1 MEDIIDII
9 VTETTN
15 TIEIT
20 SQASDELIDV
30 NIIDNREDIT
40 LNVTPTLVEININ
53 SLTGNFGVE
62 WGDITGTLADQ
73 EDLQDALDLKADL
86 VGGKVPSS
94 QLPSYVD
101 DIVEVANYAALPA
114 TGETGK
120 IYVVL
125 DTNKIY
131 RWSGSA
137 YIEIADSTAVWGAI
151 TGTLSSQTDLQS
163 ALDAKLSVTTAAST
177 YVPYTGATGAVNL
190 GAYDL
195 KVNELTIGKGTS
207 GLSNNTALGHDA
219 LFHITTGNYN
229 TGVGHEALH
238 NTTTGQYNTAFG
250 QSSLFTNT
258 TGGQNTAIG
267 LNALLSNTTGG
278 SNTALGLDSL
288 QHNTTG
294 SSNVAL
300 GYNAGSHITGGST
313 PNTSSGTSIYI
324 GRDTRANANG
334 GANEIVIGHATT
346 GNGSNTVT
354 IGNSSITANYLQGS
368 VNAGSFVK
376 SGGTS
381 SEFLKADGSVDSS
394 TYLTTGT
401 AASTY
406 LPLTGGT
413 LSGILRVDSALRIKS
428 GSANGILLET
438 YSTNELRIR
447 VTPTSTTFDMNL
459 VFPSVSR
466 TYTYPNATGTIAL
479 TSDLS
484 SYQPLLTNPVTG
496 TGTSGIVA
504 KFNGTSSVTDSIIY
518 DNGTRV
524 SIGADVTT
532 SNKFTAVASTTS
544 SYAVVA
550 QASGAA
556 NGFWATLSGT
566 GEIFRGQTSGGSY
579 FIINNGGNAFLNGNL
594 NVGDF
599 ASTSY
604 RLNVVGTGN
613 FTGALSG
620 TSASF
625 SGVITASDNIRVYGA
640 NQFWFGSAF
649 RGQIVNYGAYAGT
662 TDWSPFFT
670 SETSLAFGVNG
681 NATKALI
688 IATSGNV
695 GIGTTSPAAKLDLG
709 STYGAPKLLLYNDG
723 TYVNGIGIY
732 ANEFRN
738 FFDTIDASTSR
749 MTWGKQTGGGTFTEF
764 MRLTKDGNVGIG
776 TTSPGANF
784 SESLQVTKADI
795 SRIGVQHTNTTG
807 NRQSDILFSRNST
820 NLGQI
825 GTIEGNGSFDN
836 QFWIRGTTDLPMTFW
851 TNGSEKMRIN
861 SAGQVLFNTT
871 SAFAAETIQVTS
883 KLSDTTQYGIVI
895 QGNATSYNQVAM
907 RFANQGV
914 AVVGSITFNTSLT
927 SYNITSDYRLKQD
940 FKSVN
945 GLDIVS
951 KINVYN
957 YEWKSDKTRMDGV
970 LAHELAEVLPY
981 AVTGVKDA
989 EEMQS
994 VDYSKIVP
1002 VMVQAIK
1009 DLKAKIETLEN
1020 K

>member
-20 SQASDELIDV
+20 SQGSDELIDV

-73 EDLQDALDLKADL
+73 TDLNTALGLKADL

-163 ALDAKLSVTTAAST
+163 ALDAKLSTTTAAST

-238 NTTTGQYNTAFG
+238 NTTTGQYNTSFG

-313 PNTSSGTSIYI
+313 PNTTSGTSIYI

-381 SEFLKADGSVDSS
+381 SQFLKADGSVDSS

-438 YSTNELRIR
+438 YNTNELRIR

-459 VFPSVSR
+459 VFPSASK
-466 TYTYPNATGTIAL
+466 TYTFPNTTGTIAL

-504 KFNGTSSVTDSIIY
+504 KFNGTSTITDSIIY

-604 RLNVVGTGN
+604 KLNVVGTAN

-625 SGVITASDNIRVYGA
+625 SGLIQTTVTSTSNPSLQLNYNGSSIYAKHLMDGNGNYIISSPVANGVTSGNLVLRSGLDFELYTNNTTTNPKLSISSTGAATFSSSISASGDLTLNGNRTIYLTNAGTAAGGIVFYNTT
-640 NQFWFGSAF
+640 GSA
-649 RGQIVNYGAYAGT
+649 IKAGIGSYYNVA
-662 TDWSPFFT
+662 DEGDLEF
-670 SETSLAFGVNG
+670 LAGG
-681 NATKALI
+681 SSTKMI
-688 IATSGNV
+688 IRSSGNV
-695 GIGTTSPAAKLDLG
+695 GIGTTSPAYPLTVHKTGANSFSSVYAIGSFTDGTSAYKGIILGYDANSQTGVIYAETGSVASNLAFWTYNGSSWGERSRFSSDGNLLVGTTTNAGGKLVVSGQTLTTRLSYSYGLHSSTLVSGANSTSFTINIPNTFPENTGLTASNVWGITGTVTVFAGGQSETVQFSIARNTSSSWSSGTISLSSATSGAKLSSVTG
-709 STYGAPKLLLYNDG
+709 S
-723 TYVNGIGIY
+723 
-732 ANEFRN
+732 
-738 FFDTIDASTSR
+738 S
-749 MTWGKQTGGGTFTEF
+749 
-764 MRLTKDGNVGIG
+764 
-776 TTSPGANF
+776 
-784 SESLQVTKADI
+784 
-795 SRIGVQHTNTTG
+795 
-807 NRQSDILFSRNST
+807 NSIT
-820 NLGQI
+820 LN
-825 GTIEGNGSFDN
+825 
-836 QFWIRGTTDLPMTFW
+836 
-851 TNGSEKMRIN
+851 
-861 SAGQVLFNTT
+861 FNTT
-871 SAFAAETIQVTS
+871 VYMQCILSA
-883 KLSDTTQYGIVI
+883 
-895 QGNATSYNQVAM
+895 M
-907 RFANQGV
+907 
-914 AVVGSITFNTSLT
+914 
-927 SYNITSDYRLKQD
+927 
-940 FKSVN
+940 
-945 GLDIVS
+945 VS
-951 KINVYN
+951 
-957 YEWKSDKTRMDGV
+957 
-970 LAHELAEVLPY
+970 
-981 AVTGVKDA
+981 
-989 EEMQS
+989 
-994 VDYSKIVP
+994 
-1002 VMVQAIK
+1002 
-1009 DLKAKIETLEN
+1009 
-1020 K
+1020 